1 MRYMNSAYLHS
12 VGLTKEHIGRN
23 IREIFPKKIADEYL
37 LNNLKVIETGFPIET
52 VEEGHEN
59 TGLISIYKI
68 VRFPILFNETVMVG
82 GWAVNITD
90 QIKIQE
96 QLLQNEK
103 IKARH
108 TLKSVIT
115 TAESERNYLSV
126 FLRDNVNQVLS
137 SSKLMLE
144 VSSSYTNKFV
154 ISAIGH
160 MQEAIDEINTICD
173 QLNPRIV
180 EELGFKE
187 ALTTL
192 SIQAKGMV
200 MFHLNLPE
208 NDSLNLDSEVQLGV
222 FRIVQN
228 YLTLVKG
235 QYRIFWSDSDRIS
248 KSKKGLYNF

>member
-1 MRYMNSAYLHS
+1 
-12 VGLTKEHIGRN
+12 
-23 IREIFPKKIADEYL
+23 
-37 LNNLKVIETGFPIET
+37 
-52 VEEGHEN
+52 
-59 TGLISIYKI
+59 
-68 VRFPILFNETVMVG
+68 
-82 GWAVNITD
+82 
-90 QIKIQE
+90 
-96 QLLQNEK
+96 
-103 IKARH
+103 
-108 TLKSVIT
+108 
-115 TAESERNYLSV
+115 
-126 FLRDNVNQVLS
+126 
-137 SSKLMLE
+137 MLE

-235 QYRIFWSDSDRIS
+235 QYPIFEATVTVSQSPKKVFITFKRWNSAMLKSVSATYEWTGVINRVSYLGGMIS
-248 KSKKGLYNF
+248 FRQKEIKIAIPRKASN